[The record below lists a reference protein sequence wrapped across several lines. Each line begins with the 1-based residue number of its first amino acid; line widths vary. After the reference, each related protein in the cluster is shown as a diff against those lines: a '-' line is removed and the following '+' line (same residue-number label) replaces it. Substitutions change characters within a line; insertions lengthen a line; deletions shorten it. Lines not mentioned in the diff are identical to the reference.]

1 MPKKSKMHRIYL
13 FIPVFII
20 GSLQLLFAQSFVTP
34 FELSEKTQSATY
46 FECIRFYKQLD
57 AFSKSIQ
64 IKTFDTTDSGYP
76 LQLVMFSNDADFN
89 PAVWHSQNKVV
100 ILINNGIH
108 PGEPDGID
116 ASMLLFRDIVKGKI
130 KIPENIVLAVIP
142 VYNIGGCLN
151 RNNNSR
157 VNQNGPLSY
166 GFRGNAQNLDLNR
179 DFIKADS
186 KDALVFEK
194 IFHWLNP
201 EILIDNHVSDGADYQ
216 HTMTLLT
223 TQHDKLQYETGDFLH
238 NIYEP
243 AIFNNMQNRNWP
255 ITPYVNFEEANPE
268 KGWEAFYDAPRFSS
282 GYAALF
288 ETMSFIPETH
298 MLKPFAD
305 RVESTYALMHAMIE
319 EASTYGSEIIE
330 KRKNSLEAIKKQTLF
345 PLSWKVDSSQFEFIH
360 FKGYETGLKTSEVT
374 GMQRIFYD
382 HSKPFDKDI
391 KYYNTFKPCVVVE
404 KPKAYIIPQG
414 WNDVIERL
422 KVNGVIMKRIANDT
436 TIDVAYYHI
445 DDYKSYTSPYEK
457 HHRNYDIKLSA
468 HNEAIQFLKGDYIIY
483 TGNATDRY
491 VVETLEPLGDD
502 SFFSWNFFDAILQQ
516 KEGYSNYR
524 WEDVAAQYLQTHP
537 ELKQQLMDKKKTD
550 TAFAASADAQLDFVY
565 KHSPYYE
572 PEHLRYPVFR
582 LIK

>member
-20 GSLQLLFAQSFVTP
+20 GSLQLLFAQGFVTP

-130 KIPENIVLAVIP
+130 KIPENIALAVIP

-223 TQHDKLQYETGDFLH
+223 TQHDKLQYETGEFLH

-391 KYYNTFKPCVVVE
+391 KYYNTFKSSVVVE

-457 HHRNYDIKLSA
+457 HHRNNDIKLSA